1 MADELLEST
10 QFDPAAGRQ
19 MQTLL
24 HDLGRMYQER
34 NDALQEVVR
43 AHHETLFLLALAAE
57 YKDDDTGVHIVRVG
71 FMAEALAL
79 YLGHSREWAAQLRK
93 AAPMHDVGKIGI
105 PDSILKKPGSFTPEE
120 RLAMNRHSA
129 IGADLLGKSRIGLF
143 QLAAEIALAHHE
155 RWDGTGYPQ
164 GLAGEAI
171 PLSGRIVSAVDF
183 YDALTMDRVY
193 RPAFSHEKAMEMMRE
208 QRGKAFDPQ
217 IVDCFDQHHIDL
229 LALRLSITEAHMSY
243 ADLMA
248 VEQR

>member
-93 AAPMHDVGKIGI
+93 AAQGCAHARRGQD
-105 PDSILKKPGSFTPEE
+105 
-120 RLAMNRHSA
+120 RHS
-129 IGADLLGKSRIGLF
+129 
-143 QLAAEIALAHHE
+143 
-155 RWDGTGYPQ
+155 
-164 GLAGEAI
+164 
-171 PLSGRIVSAVDF
+171 
-183 YDALTMDRVY
+183 
-193 RPAFSHEKAMEMMRE
+193 
-208 QRGKAFDPQ
+208 
-217 IVDCFDQHHIDL
+217 
-229 LALRLSITEAHMSY
+229 
-243 ADLMA
+243 
-248 VEQR
+248 